1 VTGSQENHFKVAV
14 LLMLFFF
21 VMAYTSE
28 ALLAFKLV
36 SVDILGETS
45 KNGYLLFSG
54 IAIGMLRG
62 MQPDQA
68 PGPPA
73 DPTNRPPADPN
84 RLPPQQPDHV
94 KS

>member
-1 VTGSQENHFKVAV
+1 MSGSQESHFKVAV

-21 VMAYTSE
+21 AMAYISE

-36 SVDILGETS
+36 SADIMGETS
-45 KNGYLLFSG
+45 KNAYVLFSG

-62 MQPDQA
+62 MQPDQP

-73 DPTNRPPADPN
+73 DPGNPRPPADPN
-84 RLPPQQPDHV
+84 RKIQVELTKD
-94 KS
+94 